1 MSRIIGIDLGTT
13 NTAAACMDGE
23 TSRIVPNDRG
33 KNLTPSMV
41 ALTEAGELL
50 VGEAAK
56 NQAIVNAE
64 GTVSSIKRLIGRDTV
79 VKLRNRSFSPQE
91 ISAEILKKVRRDCEA
106 YMGEELRDVVISVPA
121 YFNELQ
127 RKATQEAGRLAGLR
141 VHRIIN
147 EPTAASLAYA
157 SQIKSRKNILVYDI
171 GGGTFDATVL
181 TSDGTDFQVLA
192 TNGDNQLGGI
202 DFDTLL
208 FERVARE
215 FSRQAGFS
223 VGEDTF
229 LRQQLFEQ
237 VERAKIELSERSTAA
252 IALPFIDVN
261 RKPIHLHYSVNR
273 EEFNKL
279 IYPLIEK
286 TINLSREAVR
296 DSGAK
301 IDTLIFS
308 GGSSRIPLISS
319 LMNELL
325 QVQPQAKINP
335 DEVVA
340 LGTAVQAGL
349 LSTTRT
355 AGGGGRRQSLKDVI
369 PLPLGVEIEGGKF
382 QTIVR
387 KNTPLPAEEKQLFTT
402 VADGQQ
408 SVAVHVLQG
417 VSSKAQENVSLGRFL
432 LSGIRKKE
440 RGAAKI
446 EVLFKIDLDGLLK
459 VVARD
464 IDTGREKNVTID
476 RESKASMA
484 MSANEHID
492 KLENLI
498 RRTETLIQMV
508 PEETSRDFVQEVDA
522 ILESARA
529 ALARSDKHTAVQYE
543 VALEAVLTEIHELL
557 KEQEVQVGRA

>member
-1 MSRIIGIDLGTT
+1 MSRIVGIDLGTT
-13 NTAAACMDGE
+13 NTAAAFMDGD
-23 TSRIVPNDRG
+23 TPRIIPNDRG

-41 ALTEAGELL
+41 ALTESGELL

-64 GTVSSIKRLIGRDTV
+64 GTVSSIKRLIGSDTV
-79 VKLRNRSFSPQE
+79 IKLRNRSFSPQE
-91 ISAEILKKVRRDCEA
+91 ISAEILKKVRRDSEA

-127 RKATQEAGRLAGLR
+127 RKATQEAGRLAGMR

-157 SQIKSRKNILVYDI
+157 SQITCRKNILVYDI
-171 GGGTFDATVL
+171 GGGTFDVTVL
-181 TSDGTDFQVLA
+181 TSDGSDFQVLA

-202 DFDTLL
+202 DFDHLL
-208 FERVARE
+208 FEQVARE
-215 FSRQAGFS
+215 FSRQAGFD
-223 VGEDTF
+223 VAEDTF

-237 VERAKIELSERSTAA
+237 VERAKVELSERDTVA

-261 RKPIHLHYSVNR
+261 RKPIHLHYSVQR
-273 EEFNKL
+273 RDFNEL
-279 IYPLIEK
+279 IRSLLEK
-286 TINLSREAVR
+286 TINLSRAAVR
-296 DSGAK
+296 DSGVR
-301 IDTLIFS
+301 IDSLIFS
-308 GGSSRIPLISS
+308 GGSSRIPMVAS
-319 LMNELL
+319 LMNKLL

-340 LGTAVQAGL
+340 LGTAVQASL
-349 LSTTRT
+349 LAHS
-355 AGGGGRRQSLKDVI
+355 ASNQHSRRHSLKDVI

-382 QTIVR
+382 QPIVE
-387 KNTPLPAEEKQLFTT
+387 KNTPLPAERKQLFTT

-417 VSSKAQENVSLGRFL
+417 ISYNAQENVSLGRFL
-432 LSGIRKKE
+432 LSGIEKME

-464 IDTGREKNVTID
+464 IHTGREKNVTID
-476 RESKASMA
+476 KESKAPVS
-484 MSANEHID
+484 MSANEHLE

-498 RRTETLIQMV
+498 RRTETLVEML
-508 PEETSRDFVQEVDA
+508 PEDTSRKFMEEVETILVSA
-522 ILESARA
+522 RGALESGRNDT
-529 ALARSDKHTAVQYE
+529 ALQYE
-543 VALEAVLTEIHELL
+543 VALEAVLTEIHDLL

>member
-1 MSRIIGIDLGTT
+1 MSRVVGIDLGTT
-13 NTAAACMDGE
+13 NTAAAFMDGD
-23 TSRIVPNDRG
+23 TPRIIPNDRG

-41 ALTEAGELL
+41 ALTESGELL

-64 GTVSSIKRLIGRDTV
+64 GTVSSIKRLIGSDTV
-79 VKLRNRSFSPQE
+79 IKLRRHSYSPQE
-91 ISAEILKKVRRDCEA
+91 ISAEILKKVRRDSEA

-157 SQIKSRKNILVYDI
+157 AQIKNRKTILVYDI

-181 TSDGTDFQVLA
+181 TSDGENFQVLA

-202 DFDTLL
+202 DFDHLL
-208 FERVARE
+208 FDQVARE
-215 FSRQAGFS
+215 FSRQAGFDIA
-223 VGEDTF
+223 EDTF
-229 LRQQLFEQ
+229 LRQQLLEQ
-237 VERAKIELSERSTAA
+237 VERAKIELSERDTAA
-252 IALPFIDVN
+252 IALPFIDVH
-261 RKPIHLHYSVNR
+261 RKPIHLHYSVHR
-273 EEFNKL
+273 KEFNEL
-279 IYPLIEK
+279 IYPLLEK

-296 DSGAK
+296 DSGVK

-319 LMNELL
+319 MMKKLL

-340 LGTAVQAGL
+340 LGTAVQASL
-349 LSTTRT
+349 LAPAAANRRT
-355 AGGGGRRQSLKDVI
+355 GRHSLRDVI

-382 QTIVR
+382 QAIVE
-387 KNTPLPAEEKQLFTT
+387 KNTPLPAERKQLFTT

-417 VSSKAQENVSLGRFL
+417 ISSNAWENVSLGRFL
-432 LSGIRKKE
+432 LSGIKRME

-464 IDTGREKNVTID
+464 MHTGREKNVTID
-476 RESKASMA
+476 KETKSSIG
-484 MSANEHID
+484 MSPHEHFD

-498 RRTETLIQMV
+498 RRTETLVEML
-508 PEETSRDFVQEVDA
+508 PADTPRKFTQEVETIVA
-522 ILESARA
+522 SARTALESGSNDA
-529 ALARSDKHTAVQYE
+529 ALQYE
-543 VALEAVLTEIHELL
+543 VALEAVLTEVHDLL

>member
-13 NTAAACMDGE
+13 NTAAAFMDGE
-23 TSRIVPNDRG
+23 TARMVPNDRG

-79 VKLRNRSFSPQE
+79 IKLRNRSYSPQE

-106 YMGEELRDVVISVPA
+106 YMGEDLRDVVISVPA

-202 DFDTLL
+202 DFDALL

-215 FSRQAGFS
+215 FSRQAGFN
-223 VGEDTF
+223 VGEDAF

-261 RKPIHLHYSVNR
+261 RKPIHLHYSVER
-273 EEFNKL
+273 KEFNEL

-286 TINLSREAVR
+286 TINLSREAVH
-296 DSGAK
+296 DAGAK

-349 LSTTRT
+349 LSTAHA
-355 AGGGGRRQSLKDVI
+355 AGGLGRRHSLKDVI

-402 VADGQQ
+402 VVDGQQ
-408 SVAVHVLQG
+408 CVAVHVLQG
-417 VSSKAQENVSLGRFL
+417 VSRKARENVSLGRFL
-432 LSGIRKKE
+432 LSGIRKME

-464 IDTGREKNVTID
+464 VDTGREKNVTID
-476 RESKASMA
+476 RESKAAMA
-484 MSANEHID
+484 MSAHEHMD

-508 PEETSRDFVQEVDA
+508 PEETTRDFVQEA
-522 ILESARA
+522 ETILSSARV
-529 ALARSDKHTAVQYE
+529 ALERGDEDMAVQYE

>member
-13 NTAAACMDGE
+13 NTAAAFMDGE
-23 TSRIVPNDRG
+23 TPRIIPNDRG
-33 KNLTPSMV
+33 KNLTPSVV
-41 ALTEAGELL
+41 ALTESGELL

-64 GTVSSIKRLIGRDTV
+64 GTVNSIKRLMGRDTV
-79 VKLRNRSFSPQE
+79 IKLRKRSFSPQE
-91 ISAEILKKVRRDCEA
+91 ISAEILKKVRRDSEA

-127 RKATQEAGRLAGLR
+127 RKATLEAGRLAGMR

-157 SQIKSRKNILVYDI
+157 SQITTRKNILVYDI

-181 TSDGTDFQVLA
+181 TSDGSHFKVLA

-202 DFDTLL
+202 DFDRLL
-208 FERVARE
+208 FEQVAKE
-215 FSRQAGFS
+215 FSRQAGFD

-229 LRQQLFEQ
+229 LRQQLLEQ
-237 VERAKIELSERSTAA
+237 IERAKIELSERSSAA
-252 IALPFIDVN
+252 IALPFIDIN
-261 RKPIHLHYSVNR
+261 RKPIHLHYSVERGN
-273 EEFNKL
+273 FNQL

-286 TINLSREAVR
+286 TIDLSREAVR
-296 DSGAK
+296 DSDVK

-308 GGSSRIPLISS
+308 GGSSRIPLITS
-319 LMNELL
+319 LMNKLL

-340 LGTAVQAGL
+340 LGTAVQAAL
-349 LSTTRT
+349 LST
-355 AGGGGRRQSLKDVI
+355 AGTGANRRRHSLKDVI

-382 QTIVR
+382 QPIVE
-387 KNTPLPAEEKQLFTT
+387 KNTPLPAVEKQLFTT
-402 VADGQQ
+402 VVDGQQ

-417 VSSKAQENVSLGRFL
+417 VSSKARENVSLGRFL
-432 LSGIRKKE
+432 LSGIKKME

-446 EVLFKIDLDGLLK
+446 EVLFKIDLDGILK

-476 RESKASMA
+476 RESTSSLA
-484 MSANEHID
+484 MSSHEHFN
-492 KLENLI
+492 KLENLV
-498 RRTETLIQMV
+498 RRTETLIEML
-508 PEETSRDFVQEVDA
+508 PEDTPRSFVQEVRTIIA
-522 ILESARA
+522 AARA
-529 ALARSDKHTAVQYE
+529 ALTNGAKDTAVQYE
-543 VALEAVLTEIHELL
+543 VALEAVLTEIHDLL

>member
-1 MSRIIGIDLGTT
+1 MSRIVGIDLGTT
-13 NTAAACMDGE
+13 NTAAAFMDGD
-23 TSRIVPNDRG
+23 TPRIIPNDRG

-41 ALTEAGELL
+41 ALTESGELL

-56 NQAIVNAE
+56 NQAIVNAD
-64 GTVSSIKRLIGRDTV
+64 GTVGSIKRLIGSDTV
-79 VKLRNRSFSPQE
+79 VKLRQRSYSPQE
-91 ISAEILKKVRRDCEA
+91 ISAEILKKVRRDSEA

-181 TSDGTDFQVLA
+181 TSDGSDFQVLA

-202 DFDTLL
+202 DFDHLM
-208 FERVARE
+208 FEQVARE
-215 FSRQAGFS
+215 FSRQAGFNIA
-223 VGEDTF
+223 EDTF
-229 LRQQLFEQ
+229 LRQQLLEQ
-237 VERAKIELSERSTAA
+237 VERAKIELSERDTAA

-261 RKPIHLHYSVNR
+261 RKPIHLHYSVHR
-273 EEFNKL
+273 RDFNDL
-279 IYPLIEK
+279 IYPLLEK

-296 DSGAK
+296 DSGVK

-308 GGSSRIPLISS
+308 GGSSRIPMISS
-319 LMNELL
+319 LMNKLL

-340 LGTAVQAGL
+340 LGTAVQTSLIAPPA
-349 LSTTRT
+349 SNHQ
-355 AGGGGRRQSLKDVI
+355 ARRHSLRDVI

-382 QTIVR
+382 QPIVE
-387 KNTPLPAEEKQLFTT
+387 KNTPLPAERKQLFTT
-402 VADGQQ
+402 VVDGQQ

-417 VSSKAQENVSLGRFL
+417 ISHNAQENVSLGRFL
-432 LSGIRKKE
+432 LSGIRKME

-459 VVARD
+459 VIARD
-464 IDTGREKNVTID
+464 MHTGREKKVTID
-476 RESKASMA
+476 KESKASMN
-484 MSANEHID
+484 MSPREHLE

-498 RRTETLIQMV
+498 RRTETLVEML
-508 PEETSRDFVQEVDA
+508 PEDTSQTFAQEVET
-522 ILESARA
+522 ILMAARA
-529 ALARSDKHTAVQYE
+529 AQKSGRKETALQYE
-543 VALEAVLTEIHELL
+543 VALEAALTEIHDLL

>member
-1 MSRIIGIDLGTT
+1 MSRIVGIDLGTT
-13 NTAAACMDGE
+13 NTAAAFMDGD
-23 TSRIVPNDRG
+23 TPRIIPNDRG

-64 GTVSSIKRLIGRDTV
+64 GTVSSIKRLIGSDTV
-79 VKLRNRSFSPQE
+79 LKLRQRSYSPQE
-91 ISAEILKKVRRDCEA
+91 ISAEILKKVRRDSEA

-181 TSDGTDFQVLA
+181 TSDGSDFQVLA
-192 TNGDNQLGGI
+192 TNGDNKLGGI
-202 DFDTLL
+202 DFDHLL
-208 FERVARE
+208 FEQVARE
-215 FSRQAGFS
+215 FSQQAGFNIA
-223 VGEDTF
+223 EDTF
-229 LRQQLFEQ
+229 LRQQLLEQ
-237 VERAKIELSERSTAA
+237 VERAKIELSERDTAA

-261 RKPIHLHYSVNR
+261 RKPIHLHYSVHR
-273 EEFNKL
+273 RDFNDL
-279 IYPLIEK
+279 IYPLLEK

-296 DSGAK
+296 DGGVK

-308 GGSSRIPLISS
+308 GGSSRIPMISS
-319 LMNELL
+319 LMNKLL

-340 LGTAVQAGL
+340 LGTAVQASL
-349 LSTTRT
+349 LAPAASNRHV
-355 AGGGGRRQSLKDVI
+355 RRHSLKDVI

-382 QTIVR
+382 QPIVE
-387 KNTPLPAEEKQLFTT
+387 KNTPLPAERKQLFTT
-402 VADGQQ
+402 VVDGQQ

-417 VSSKAQENVSLGRFL
+417 ISRNAQENVSLGRFL
-432 LSGIRKKE
+432 LSGIRKME

-459 VVARD
+459 VIARD
-464 IDTGREKNVTID
+464 MHTGREKKVTID
-476 RESKASMA
+476 KESKASMS
-484 MSANEHID
+484 MSPHEHLE

-498 RRTETLIQMV
+498 RRTETLVEML
-508 PEETSRDFVQEVDA
+508 PEDTAQTFAREVET
-522 ILESARA
+522 ILVAARA
-529 ALARSDKHTAVQYE
+529 ALKSGRKETALQYE
-543 VALEAVLTEIHELL
+543 VALEAALTEIHDLL

>member
-1 MSRIIGIDLGTT
+1 MNRIIGIDLGTT
-13 NTAAACMDGE
+13 NTAAAFMDGE
-23 TSRIVPNDRG
+23 TPRIIPNDRG
-33 KNLTPSMV
+33 KNLTPSVV
-41 ALTEAGELL
+41 ALTETGELL

-64 GTVSSIKRLIGRDTV
+64 GTVSSIKRLMGRDTV
-79 VKLRNRSFSPQE
+79 IKLRNRSFSPQE
-91 ISAEILKKVRRDCEA
+91 ISAEILKKVRRDCES

-157 SQIKSRKNILVYDI
+157 SQIKTRKNILVYDI

-181 TSDGTDFQVLA
+181 TSDGSDFQVLA
-192 TNGDNQLGGI
+192 TNGDNRLGGI
-202 DFDTLL
+202 DFDKLL
-208 FERVARE
+208 FEQVAEE
-215 FSRQAGFS
+215 FSQQAGFS
-223 VGEDTF
+223 VGDDTF
-229 LRQQLFEQ
+229 LRQQLLEQ

-252 IALPFIDVN
+252 IALPFIDIN
-261 RKPIHLHYSVNR
+261 RKPIHLHFSVER
-273 EEFNKL
+273 EGFSKL

-286 TINLSREAVR
+286 TINLSRDAVR
-296 DSGAK
+296 DSNVK

-308 GGSSRIPLISS
+308 GGSSRIPLITN
-319 LMNELL
+319 LMTKIL

-340 LGTAVQAGL
+340 LGTAVQASW
-349 LSTTRT
+349 LSST
-355 AGGGGRRQSLKDVI
+355 ATGESKHRNSLKDVI
-369 PLPLGVEIEGGKF
+369 PLPLGVEIEGGRF
-382 QTIVR
+382 QPIVE
-387 KNTPLPAEEKQLFTT
+387 KNTPLPAVEKQLFTT

-417 VSSKAQENVSLGRFL
+417 VSSLARENVSLGRFL
-432 LSGIRKKE
+432 LSGIKRME

-446 EVLFKIDLDGLLK
+446 EVLFKIDLDGILK

-476 RESKASMA
+476 KERKSSVA
-484 MSANEHID
+484 MSSHEHRD
-492 KLENLI
+492 KLENLVS
-498 RRTETLIQMV
+498 RTETLIEML
-508 PEETSRDFVQEVDA
+508 PENTPRSFTQEVET

-529 ALARSDKHTAVQYE
+529 ALKTGTKDTAIQYE
-543 VALEAVLTEIHELL
+543 VALEAILSEIHELL

>member
-1 MSRIIGIDLGTT
+1 MNRIIGIDLGTT
-13 NTAAACMDGE
+13 NTAAAFMDGD
-23 TSRIVPNDRG
+23 TPRIIPNDRG
-33 KNLTPSMV
+33 KNLTPSVV
-41 ALTEAGELL
+41 ALTESGELL

-64 GTVSSIKRLIGRDTV
+64 GTVSSIKRLMGQETV
-79 VKLRNRSFSPQE
+79 IKLRNRSFSPQE
-91 ISAEILKKVRRDCEA
+91 ISAEILKKVRRDCES

-157 SQIKSRKNILVYDI
+157 SQIKTRKNILVYDI

-181 TSDGTDFQVLA
+181 TSDGSDFQVLA

-202 DFDTLL
+202 DFDNLL
-208 FERVARE
+208 FEQVAEE

-223 VGEDTF
+223 IGDDTF
-229 LRQQLFEQ
+229 LRQQLLEQ
-237 VERAKIELSERSTAA
+237 VERAKIELSDRNTAA
-252 IALPFIDVN
+252 IALPFIDIN
-261 RKPIHLHYSVNR
+261 RKPIHLHYSVER
-273 EEFNKL
+273 EELNEL

-286 TINLSREAVR
+286 TINLSREAAR
-296 DSGAK
+296 DSSVK

-308 GGSSRIPLISS
+308 GGSSRIPLITN
-319 LMNELL
+319 LMTKIL
-325 QVQPQAKINP
+325 QVHPQAKINP

-340 LGTAVQAGL
+340 LGTAVQASW
-349 LSTTRT
+349 LSTTV
-355 AGGGGRRQSLKDVI
+355 AGGSKRHHSLKDVI

-382 QTIVR
+382 QTIVK
-387 KNTPLPAEEKQLFTT
+387 KNTPLPAVEKQLFTT
-402 VADGQQ
+402 VVDGQQ

-417 VSSKAQENVSLGRFL
+417 VSSWARENVSLGRFL
-432 LSGIRKKE
+432 LSGIKKME
-440 RGAAKI
+440 RGSAKI
-446 EVLFKIDLDGLLK
+446 EVLFKIDLDGILK

-464 IDTGREKNVTID
+464 LDSGREKNVTID
-476 RESKASMA
+476 KESKSSMA
-484 MSANEHID
+484 MSSNEHMD

-498 RRTETLIQMV
+498 RRTESLIEML
-508 PEETSRDFVQEVDA
+508 PENTPRDFIQEA
-522 ILESARA
+522 ETILDSARA
-529 ALARSDKHTAVQYE
+529 ARKTGTKDIVIQYE
-543 VALEAVLTEIHELL
+543 VALEAILTEIHDLL

>member
-13 NTAAACMDGE
+13 NTAAAFMDGD
-23 TSRIVPNDRG
+23 TARIIPNDRG
-33 KNLTPSMV
+33 KNLTPSVV
-41 ALTEAGELL
+41 ALTESGELL

-56 NQAIVNAE
+56 NQAMVNAE

-79 VKLRNRSFSPQE
+79 IKLRNRSFSPQE

-106 YMGEELRDVVISVPA
+106 YMGEELKDVVISVPA

-157 SQIKSRKNILVYDI
+157 SQIKTRKNILVYDI

-215 FSRQAGFS
+215 FGRQAGFD

-237 VERAKIELSERSTAA
+237 VERAKIELSERNTAA

-261 RKPIHLHYSVNR
+261 RKPIHLHYSVER
-273 EEFNKL
+273 KEFNGL

-286 TINLSREAVR
+286 TINLSREAVQ

-319 LMNELL
+319 LMTELL

-340 LGTAVQAGL
+340 LGTAVQGGL
-349 LSTTRT
+349 LSTAHTTDGR
-355 AGGGGRRQSLKDVI
+355 GRRHSLKDVI

-382 QTIVR
+382 QTIVQ
-387 KNTPLPAEEKQLFTT
+387 KNTPLPAKEKQLFTT
-402 VADGQQ
+402 VVDGQQ

-417 VSSKAQENVSLGRFL
+417 VSRKAQENVSLGRFL
-432 LSGIRKKE
+432 LSGIRKME

-464 IDTGREKNVTID
+464 VDTGREKNVTID

-484 MSANEHID
+484 MSAHEHID

-498 RRTETLIQMV
+498 RRTETLIRMV
-508 PEETSRDFVQEVDA
+508 PEETSRDFVQEVEA

-529 ALARSDKHTAVQYE
+529 ALERGDKDMAVQYE
-543 VALEAVLTEIHELL
+543 VALEAALTEIHELL